1 MPADISSARNYRR
14 IDERLITA
22 GQPDEEQLA
31 SCAAGGIQVV
41 INLALHDD
49 PRYSLSDE
57 GTTVE
62 SHGMRYI
69 HIPVQFSAPSQA
81 DLESF
86 FDAMDEHAGHNVL
99 VHCAANYRVAVFLA
113 LYRVVR
119 QRWTEEAA
127 FDFMRSV
134 WEPDQVW
141 SAFIDSVLARRRA

>member
-1 MPADISSARNYRR
+1 MFADISSARNYRR

-22 GQPDEEQLA
+22 GQPDEAQLA
-31 SCAAGGIQVV
+31 SCAAGGTHVV

-49 PRYSLSDE
+49 PRYSLADE
-57 GTTVE
+57 RATVE
-62 SHGMRYI
+62 SHGMTYV
-69 HIPVQFSAPSQA
+69 HIPVRFDAPA
-81 DLESF
+81 ENDLESF
-86 FDAMDEHAGHNVL
+86 FNAMDEHAGHSVL

-127 FDFMRSV
+127 FEFMRSV

-141 SAFIDSVLARRRA
+141 SAFIDSVLERRRA